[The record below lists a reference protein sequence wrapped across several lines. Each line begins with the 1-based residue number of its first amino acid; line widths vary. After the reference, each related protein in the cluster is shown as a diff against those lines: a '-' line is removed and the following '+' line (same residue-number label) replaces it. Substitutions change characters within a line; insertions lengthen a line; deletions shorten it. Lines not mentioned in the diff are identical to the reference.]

1 MTISELI
8 KPGDKVDLQ
17 LVQQIESAEKTGT
30 KATVYKSQVLDRRK
44 NGNFIISMPIEAGR
58 LILLPIGV
66 RYELTFY
73 CGGSMYRC
81 IGQIVERYKKD
92 NLYMLEVELKT
103 QLERYQRREF
113 YRYNCTIDVDFY
125 VLNEE
130 HKTIES
136 TEIIMQDLLDMDF
149 TEERCKGVIVDLSGG
164 GMKFRSEVQLKAGD
178 QILVLLRLINAR
190 MDKQYQILGEVI
202 ECTEIRVEKM
212 RAYESRVQFS
222 IKDNKIREEII
233 RYIFEEERKIRK
245 KENG

>member
-1 MTISELI
+1 MPISELI

-30 KATVYKSQVLDRRK
+30 TASIYKSQVLDKRS
-44 NGNFIISMPIEAGR
+44 NGNYIISMPIENGR

-81 IGQIVERYKKD
+81 VGQIVERYKKD

-103 QLERYQRREF
+103 QLERYQRREY
-113 YRYNCTIDVDFY
+113 YRYNCTLDVDFF

-130 HKTIES
+130 HKTMES
-136 TEIIMQDLLDMDF
+136 TEVIMQDLLNTDF
-149 TEERCKGVIVDLSGG
+149 TENRCKGVAVDLSGG
-164 GMKFRSEVQLKAGD
+164 GMKFRSEVQLKPRD
-178 QILVLLRLINAR
+178 QILIMLRLINAR
-190 MDKQYQILGEVI
+190 MDKQYQIVGEVI
-202 ECTEIRVEKM
+202 ACTEVRTEKIRL
-212 RAYESRVQFS
+212 YESRVQFS

-233 RYIFEEERKIRK
+233 RYIFEEERRNRQKV
-245 KENG
+245 NG